1 MTRLKGTFRI
11 AGICISFFMA
21 GWYLLSGIIN
31 IGSLVG
37 ILFFACLG
45 LCCIFSKRFFEI
57 VRKIRSSKVGKVIF
71 GVLTTLFAAGIL
83 YVVIML
89 GAMTAFS
96 MHTPE
101 PDSTLVVLGCQV
113 NGTNPSK
120 MLRLRLETA
129 YQYLTEN
136 PEVKCIVSGG
146 KGSNEQ
152 ISEAQCMYN
161 WLVDKGIS
169 SNRIYM
175 EDKSTNT
182 RENIEF
188 SEEIIKKEG
197 LNENLAIVTD
207 WYHEFRAAIISNKLG
222 YSCGA
227 VSAPT
232 PFYLTSNFV
241 TRELL
246 ALANEIVFN

>member
-1 MTRLKGTFRI
+1 MTILKKTLRTT
-11 AGICISFFMA
+11 GICISIFMVM
-21 GWYLLSGIIN
+21 WYAVSGIIN
-31 IGSLVG
+31 IGSLFG
-37 ILFFACLG
+37 ILFFTCLG
-45 LCCIFSKRFFEI
+45 SCCIFSKRFFEI
-57 VRKIRSSKVGKVIF
+57 VRKIRSNKVGKIIF
-71 GVLTTLFAAGIL
+71 GAITAVFMAGIL
-83 YVVIML
+83 YIIIML

-96 MHTPE
+96 MRTPE
-101 PDSTLVVLGCQV
+101 ANSTLVVLGCQV
-113 NGTNPSK
+113 NGTNPSL

-129 YQYLTEN
+129 YQYMTEN

-169 SNRIYM
+169 SDRIYM

-182 RENIEF
+182 QENIEF

-197 LNENLAIVTD
+197 LNENIAIVTD
-207 WYHEFRAAIISNKLG
+207 WYHEFRAAIIADKLG
-222 YSCGA
+222 YSCGS

-232 PFYLTSNFV
+232 PFYLTANFV

-246 ALANEIVFN
+246 ALTNEIVFN